1 LAVQTDQEVLPGQLR
16 RGDPDQHLTSG
27 LAAAASLD
35 RPDRRIQPA
44 GHVQR
49 SHNSLTASIPDT
61 GVGVG
66 SAAPIRTRRRLR
78 KLPTR

>member
-1 LAVQTDQEVLPGQLR
+1 LIGPI
-16 RGDPDQHLTSG
+16 
-27 LAAAASLD
+27 AASN
-35 RPDRRIQPA
+35 QP
-44 GHVQR
+44 VTSSR